1 MLDKCDNGCGSA
13 GWTLSKLSA
22 TDSRGAH
29 ALLAY
34 PLVQSGANTFVP
46 GQWYHIALVRQGS
59 TASLYVNG
67 VQIAQAT
74 GVGTIPSA
82 QNPFLIGRRNGSQLL
97 PVSGAIDEV
106 GVWARALTSGEISAL
121 ATPPPPGPPFIA
133 SLTPSRAIPGM
144 QVTVQG
150 SGFDQGTPP
159 NNVVKIN
166 GVQAQVLQTTP
177 AALTVRVP
185 TGATTGPVTVTAPLG
200 TGTSAQNLVIR
211 SLGPNRTNVPTTDLL
226 AYWTFDVDGS
236 DGAGSWDL
244 TLEGGLSLT
253 TAGRI
258 GSALNFPG
266 NGNMVAA
273 RLQNDPVFNF
283 GASDVS
289 FALWVNWASV
299 SGEQVMLDKCDSGCA
314 AGGWTFT
321 KLSPTDSRGG
331 NALLAYP
338 IVQSGANSLVTGQW
352 YHVAVVRQGSTAQ
365 LYLNGVQ
372 IAQATGVGT
381 IPTAM
386 SPFLV
391 GGRNGSQVLPMNGV
405 IDEVG
410 IWARA
415 LTAAEVAALATPP

>member
-1 MLDKCDNGCGSA
+1 MN
-13 GWTLSKLSA
+13 
-22 TDSRGAH
+22 
-29 ALLAY
+29 
-34 PLVQSGANTFVP
+34 
-46 GQWYHIALVRQGS
+46 
-59 TASLYVNG
+59 
-67 VQIAQAT
+67 
-74 GVGTIPSA
+74 
-82 QNPFLIGRRNGSQLL
+82 
-97 PVSGAIDEV
+97 GAIDEV
-106 GVWARALTSGEISAL
+106 GVWGRALTPSEVSGL
-121 ATPPPPGPPFIA
+121 ATPPPPGPPYIA

-166 GVQAQVLQTTP
+166 GVQAQVLQTTS

-211 SLGPNRTNVPTTDLL
+211 SLGSSRTNVPTTDLL
-226 AYWTFDVDGS
+226 AYWTFDADGT

-258 GSALNFPG
+258 GAALNFPG
-266 NGNMVAA
+266 VATEVAA
-273 RLQNDPVFNF
+273 RLQNDPVLNF
-283 GASDVS
+283 GASDFS

-299 SGEQVMLDKCDSGCA
+299 TNEQVMLDKCDSGCSV
-314 AGGWTFT
+314 GGWTFT
-321 KLSPTDSRGG
+321 KLSASDPRGAY
-331 NALLAYP
+331 ALLAYP
-338 IVQSGANSLVTGQW
+338 LVQSGANSFVAGQW
-352 YHVAVVRQGSTAQ
+352 YHIAMVRQGSTAV

-381 IPTAM
+381 IPAAQ
-386 SPFLV
+386 SPFWV
-391 GGRNGSQVLPMNGV
+391 GGRSGSQSLPTNGV